1 MIHMNSTQN
10 SLFKTSV
17 HTQNCFNN
25 VKHCKQGQQEKAVP
39 CADLE
44 GFSIHT
50 FTVVAQTVFMYE
62 KLNPTIRIFFPA
74 V

>member
-1 MIHMNSTQN
+1 MRR
-10 SLFKTSV
+10 LK
-17 HTQNCFNN
+17 
-25 VKHCKQGQQEKAVP
+25 
-39 CADLE
+39 LE

-62 KLNPTIRIFFPA
+62 KLNPAIRIFFPA